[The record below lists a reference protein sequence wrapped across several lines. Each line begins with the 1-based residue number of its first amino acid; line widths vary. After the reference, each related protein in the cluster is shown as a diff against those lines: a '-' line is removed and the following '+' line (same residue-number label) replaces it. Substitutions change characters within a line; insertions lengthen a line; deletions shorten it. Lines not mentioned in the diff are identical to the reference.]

1 MNTTTANTARLLI
14 TCEDKPGIVQAVS
27 SFLYHQGANI
37 TALDQYATEA
47 QGGRYFMRVEFE
59 LDHLQA
65 RKEALMQTFAANVA
79 ERYEMQW
86 RLFFVNEKSR
96 DFGF

>member
-1 MNTTTANTARLLI
+1 MTTANTARLLI

-37 TALDQYATEA
+37 TALDQYATAA

-59 LDHLQA
+59 
-65 RKEALMQTFAANVA
+65 
-79 ERYEMQW
+79 
-86 RLFFVNEKSR
+86 
-96 DFGF
+96 FGFVITDPKPPQLLQGRDVITCPNIERATC

>member
-1 MNTTTANTARLLI
+1 MRRQAGDRANCIEL
-14 TCEDKPGIVQAVS
+14 
-27 SFLYHQGANI
+27 LYHQGANI

-59 LDHLQA
+59 LDHLQS
-65 RKEALMQTFAANVA
+65 RKEALMQTFANVA

-86 RLFFVNEKSR
+86 KLTFVVN
-96 DFGF
+96 

>member
-1 MNTTTANTARLLI
+1 MRR
-14 TCEDKPGIVQAVS
+14 QAGNRAS
-27 SFLYHQGANI
+27 CIELLYHQGANI

-59 LDHLQA
+59 LDHLQS

-86 RLFFVNEKSR
+86 KLTLWVNKESGYS
-96 DFGF
+96 GF